1 MSSYQVKKTTDVDF
15 NEEILLSLAKHR
27 RDFVFS
33 YTQLN
38 KIKEMAIKA
47 GISFVYDIVLDKTGT
62 VDYIELI
69 PVSFY
74 DDSNRQMSRK
84 EAHKNNY
91 EYSELSTQVNTLK
104 WFGIDIPKEKRQS
117 NHEWNNHGL
126 VGLVKF

>member
-15 NEEILLSLAKHR
+15 NEEILLSLTKHR

-47 GISFVYDIVLDKTGT
+47 GISFVYDVVLDKTGT

-74 DDSNRQMSRK
+74 DDSNRKMSRK
-84 EAHKNNY
+84 EAHKITMNIMN
-91 EYSELSTQVNTLK
+91 
-104 WFGIDIPKEKRQS
+104 
-117 NHEWNNHGL
+117 
-126 VGLVKF
+126 